1 MDSESKDAS
10 KLTEL
15 RAELAELDGQLFEL
29 IAHRQSIVTEIGR
42 SKASVGRPTRDYAQ
56 ERDVIER
63 AERKAAELGLSAD
76 FAEQQMLLLIRA
88 SLAAQEQDR
97 VQAQGGG
104 DGRKVLLIGGAGK
117 MGSWFAR
124 FLASQGFDVEI
135 ADPTESSGDF
145 PRIDDWHQSDLD
157 HDMLIVAT
165 PLQMS
170 STILE
175 ELAERRPRGTVF
187 DIGSLKTPLRPGL
200 EALTAAGVAV
210 TSIHPMFGPDTEM
223 LSGRHVVFVD
233 VGVPEATRQ
242 VRELFASTMVVQV
255 EMDLESHDRL
265 IAYILGLS
273 HALNIAFF
281 TALAES
287 GEAAPR
293 LAKLSS
299 TTFDAQLELAR
310 RVADE
315 NPRLY
320 YEIQSLN
327 DYGTEALSALMYAVE
342 RIQSVVRSGDS
353 DEFAAMME
361 RGKQYLSGVGRQET
375 DSSVPHKD

>member
-1 MDSESKDAS
+1 MDLKSNDAPGL
-10 KLTEL
+10 KEL
-15 RAELAELDGQLFEL
+15 RAQLAELDGQLLEL
-29 IAHRQSIVTEIGR
+29 VARRQAIVTEIGR
-42 SKASVGRPTRDYAQ
+42 SKASAGRPTRDYAQ

-63 AERKAAELGLSAD
+63 AQRKGIELGLSAD

-88 SLAAQEQDR
+88 SLAVQEQDR
-97 VQAQGGG
+97 VQAQGSGS
-104 DGRKVLLIGGAGK
+104 GRKILLIGGAGK
-117 MGSWFAR
+117 MGNWMAR
-124 FLASQGFDVEI
+124 FLASQGFNVEI
-135 ADPTESSGDF
+135 ADPAESPGNF
-145 PRIDDWHQSDLD
+145 PQIDDWRQSPLD
-157 HDMLIVAT
+157 HDFIIVAT
-165 PLQMS
+165 PLQIS

-175 ELAERRPRGTVF
+175 ELAIRRPEGIVF
-187 DIGSLKTPLRPGL
+187 DVGSLKTPLRLGL
-200 EALTAAGVAV
+200 KALAEAGVAV

-233 VGVPEATRQ
+233 VGVPEATRE
-242 VRELFASTMVVQV
+242 VRRLFASTMAVQV
-255 EMDLESHDRL
+255 EMGLESHDRL

-310 RVADE
+310 RVADD
-315 NPRLY
+315 NPSLY

-327 DYGTEALSALMYAVE
+327 DYGTEALSALMCAVE
-342 RIQSVVRSGDS
+342 RIRSVVRAGDA
-353 DEFAAMME
+353 DGFAAMME
-361 RGKQYLSGVGRQET
+361 RGKQYLSGVGEQGK
-375 DSSVPHKD
+375 DDSVPKED